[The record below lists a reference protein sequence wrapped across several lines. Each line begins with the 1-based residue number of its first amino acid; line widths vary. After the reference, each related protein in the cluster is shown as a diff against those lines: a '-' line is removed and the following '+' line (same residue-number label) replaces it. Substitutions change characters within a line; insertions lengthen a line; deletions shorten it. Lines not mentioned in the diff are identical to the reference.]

1 MREVQKLITEVN
13 MGATA
18 IGTGVNAP
26 EGYAQKCIDHLKK
39 LSGIPVV
46 LAADLIE
53 ATYDT
58 GAYVQLSGTMKRCAV
73 KLSKICNDLRLLS
86 SGPRCG
92 INEINL
98 PPMQPGSSIMP
109 GKVNPVIPEAMNQT
123 CFYVIGADLTV
134 TLAAE
139 AGQLQLN
146 VMEPVIGFAL
156 FTSLEYLT
164 KACYMLQEKC
174 VDGITANA
182 EHAKQLVMQSIGIVT
197 QLNPIIGYE
206 ESASMAREA
215 LQSGKS
221 IHQLAVV
228 ERKLITQ
235 EKWDEIYSLENLINP
250 KFINQ

>member
-1 MREVQKLITEVN
+1 M
-13 MGATA
+13 
-18 IGTGVNAP
+18 
-26 EGYAQKCIDHLKK
+26 
-39 LSGIPVV
+39 
-46 LAADLIE
+46 
-53 ATYDT
+53 
-58 GAYVQLSGTMKRCAV
+58 
-73 KLSKICNDLRLLS
+73 
-86 SGPRCG
+86 
-92 INEINL
+92 
-98 PPMQPGSSIMP
+98 
-109 GKVNPVIPEAMNQT
+109 
-123 CFYVIGADLTV
+123 
-134 TLAAE
+134 AAE

-182 EHAKQLVMQSIGIVT
+182 EHAKELVMQSIGIVT

-235 EKWDEIYSLENLINP
+235 EKWDEIYSLDNLINP